1 MTIEIYSTLFFN
13 CSFLSLILIDQR
25 LKCQINGI
33 YDRNRSAQKRKTY
46 ADSYGTEEHEN
57 IKKRK
62 RVHEREISA
71 SIFGSQ
77 KHDKIKQ

>member
-13 CSFLSLILIDQR
+13 CSFLSLIDQR
-25 LKCQINGI
+25 LKCQING
-33 YDRNRSAQKRKTY
+33 RNRSAQKRKTY